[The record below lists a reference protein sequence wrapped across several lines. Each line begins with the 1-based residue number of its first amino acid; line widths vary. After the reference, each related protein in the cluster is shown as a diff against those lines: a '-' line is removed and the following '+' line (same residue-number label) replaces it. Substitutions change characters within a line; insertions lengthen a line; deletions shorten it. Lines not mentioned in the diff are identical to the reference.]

1 MSTPKQKEKNIPEQN
16 RHKIQ
21 RWTKRSLGKEMV
33 LVKQEAVNNKI
44 FIVLISFCID
54 ICICR
59 YIYIYT
65 HKSLVKW
72 YICKKTK

>member
-1 MSTPKQKEKNIPEQN
+1 MSTPKQREKNIPEQN

-44 FIVLISFCID
+44 FIVLISLCVDIC

-59 YIYIYT
+59 YIYISI
-65 HKSLVKW
+65 HINPW
-72 YICKKTK
+72 